1 RGAGWGVVGSG
12 GRGGVDGHGRVG
24 GLMGPPGVGKSRLLR
39 EFVRSAAAR
48 PFRLLEAGP
57 TSASIGAHRSMVE
70 LLKRL
75 FQVQGEDDA
84 SRIRERVLAML
95 GAGEVGGPSLL
106 PAFLS
111 LLDVPTGDPTWDALE
126 PAVRRERTLEAFK
139 RLVLSEH

>member
-1 RGAGWGVVGSG
+1 A
-12 GRGGVDGHGRVG
+12 GRGRRGGTAVRAGRYVRRRAELTRRHRRVHAVLYGQGRVVA
-24 GLMGPPGVGKSRLLR
+24 LTAPPGVGTSRLLR

-57 TSASIGAHRSMVE
+57 ASARIGAHRPMVE

-95 GAGEVGGPSLL
+95 GAAGVGGPSLL
-106 PAFLS
+106 PAFPS
-111 LLDVPTGDPTWDALE
+111 LV
-126 PAVRRERTLEAFK
+126 
-139 RLVLSEH
+139 